1 MVKAAGVV
9 GAATL
14 LSRILG
20 YIRDAAIAWFFGAG
34 LSTDVF
40 IAAFRI
46 PNLFRR
52 LFGEGSLS
60 NAFVPVFTD
69 YITREGQSEAFKLA
83 RSALW
88 LLSAVL
94 VVISL
99 FGILLSPLI
108 VHIIAPGFSGTAG
121 KLPLTVTLTRIMF
134 PYIFF
139 ICLVALCMGIL
150 NVLGHFA
157 APALAPV
164 LLNLA
169 MISAVLFISPHLNKP
184 VLGLAIGVV
193 CGGVLQLGLQVPFL
207 IRYGIKFWQMTTFF
221 HPGLKKIG
229 KMLAPVT
236 IGGAAYQLN
245 ILVSTLLASFL
256 KEGSV
261 SYLYFADRLVQFPL
275 GIFAVATATAL
286 LPGLSRQ
293 AAANDVKA
301 LKATFAYAIKLI
313 LFITLPAMV
322 GLIVLREPIVALL
335 FQRGEFGSDA
345 TMLTAYALLYYAI
358 GLWAFSAVRIVV
370 ATFFALQDTR
380 TPAQTAIISII
391 ANILFGIM
399 LMRPLGHGGLAL
411 ATTLASVVNL
421 GLLIRALR
429 IKLGQLGGRRLV
441 LSACRT
447 MTCSGIM
454 GIVVWKV
461 AVTLI
466 PSGAQSVSTL
476 LTGLMVS
483 IASGLLTYGA
493 VAYLIKSPEFI
504 SIVAEVKNSIRK

>member
-1 MVKAAGVV
+1 
-9 GAATL
+9 
-14 LSRILG
+14 
-20 YIRDAAIAWFFGAG
+20 
-34 LSTDVF
+34 
-40 IAAFRI
+40 
-46 PNLFRR
+46 
-52 LFGEGSLS
+52 
-60 NAFVPVFTD
+60 
-69 YITREGQSEAFKLA
+69 
-83 RSALW
+83 
-88 LLSAVL
+88 
-94 VVISL
+94 
-99 FGILLSPLI
+99 
-108 VHIIAPGFSGTAG
+108 
-121 KLPLTVTLTRIMF
+121 
-134 PYIFF
+134 
-139 ICLVALCMGIL
+139 MGIL

-380 TPAQTAIISII
+380 TPAQTAII
-391 ANILFGIM
+391 
-399 LMRPLGHGGLAL
+399 
-411 ATTLASVVNL
+411 
-421 GLLIRALR
+421 
-429 IKLGQLGGRRLV
+429 
-441 LSACRT
+441 
-447 MTCSGIM
+447 
-454 GIVVWKV
+454 
-461 AVTLI
+461 
-466 PSGAQSVSTL
+466 
-476 LTGLMVS
+476 
-483 IASGLLTYGA
+483 
-493 VAYLIKSPEFI
+493 
-504 SIVAEVKNSIRK
+504 